1 MIYPLRAENL
11 SFSYPGNERQI
22 LHNIDF
28 AIDKGYIKAV
38 VGLSGSGKSTFC
50 YCLSGVIPHI
60 YSGNLSGH
68 VYINGEAVDELN
80 IQEISTKVGIVF
92 QNPETQLF
100 FSIVEDELAF
110 GPENLCIP
118 GEEIGERIGNTL
130 GLLGIDDLRYAS
142 IANLSG
148 GQKQL
153 VALAS
158 ILTLQ
163 PGILIFDEIMSQIDK
178 PGKKR
183 IKNVIMNLKNKG
195 KTIIMV
201 EHDLDNIDIADEVLL
216 LKNGRLSEFEGKL
229 Q

>member
-1 MIYPLRAENL
+1 MIPLRAENL

-22 LHNIDF
+22 LNNINF
-28 AIDKGYIKAV
+28 TINRGEIKAV

-60 YSGNLSGH
+60 YPGNLSGH
-68 VYINGEAVDELN
+68 VYIAGETVGELK
-80 IQEISTKVGIVF
+80 IQEISTRVGIVF

-100 FSIVEDELAF
+100 FSVVEDELAF

-118 GEEIGERIGNTL
+118 REKIGERIENTL
-130 GLLGIDDLRYAS
+130 ELLGIRDLRSANIS
-142 IANLSG
+142 NLSG

-158 ILTLQ
+158 VLTLQ
-163 PGILIFDEIMSQIDK
+163 PDILIFDEVMSQIDK

-183 IKNVIMNLKNKG
+183 IKNVILDLKEKG
-195 KTIIMV
+195 KTIIIV
-201 EHDLDNIDIADEVLL
+201 EHDLNNVDIADEVLL
-216 LKNGRLSEFEGKL
+216 LRRGRLSEFEGKL